1 MLVDT
6 AASCATAGTLSLG
19 IPPVSEAATTGL
31 RMRNT
36 KIVCTLGPATDQ
48 PDKIAALISAGAN
61 VFRLNF
67 SHGTHDKHAET
78 LAHIRQVA
86 AKLGRPVAVL
96 QDLCGPK
103 IRVSHLAHE
112 NYVVQPGD
120 VVRVTTQRLLDEA
133 PADGPARGCDIA
145 STYAELV
152 ADVNPGDAILLD
164 DGRIELTVESK
175 EPTVLVTRV
184 RRGGKV
190 LPNKGINLPG
200 VQLSTDSVT
209 TKDWRDLEWGV
220 RKGVDLVALSFVRN
234 AEDLLPVRSYLDQ
247 AGSHIRLIAKIERP
261 EAINHIDGILALADG
276 LMVARGDLGV
286 ETDLAR
292 VPLLQKG
299 LIHRARLAHK
309 PVITATQMLESMIH
323 DSTPTRAEVSDVAN
337 AICDGTDAVMLSAE
351 TASGSFP
358 VQAVQV
364 LHEVASV
371 TEDGRSGGVT
381 LKRPCGAA
389 STAAAVVEAAATTA
403 LLVEAKRVIVYSQSG
418 LTARLL
424 ASCRLPMPV
433 VAVTNVET
441 TFRQLALSYGVQP
454 LYLPTI
460 VNLSQ
465 LLEQIDQLAHDERWA
480 GPGQKLVVVSALDG
494 RDGSIDTLHV
504 HQVQA

>member
-1 MLVDT
+1 MLAEFAFASDLALDG
-6 AASCATAGTLSLG
+6 AAAA
-19 IPPVSEAATTGL
+19 PVCDRAPVAAQ
-31 RMRNT
+31 RNT
-36 KIVCTLGPATDQ
+36 KIVCTLGPATDRPEQ
-48 PDKIAALISAGAN
+48 IAELIRAGAN

-67 SHGTHDKHAET
+67 SHGNHDKHAQT
-78 LAHIRQVA
+78 LAHIRRVA
-86 AKLGRPVAVL
+86 GQMGRPVAVL

-103 IRVSHLAHE
+103 IRISYLAHDD
-112 NYVVQPGD
+112 YVVRPGD
-120 VVRVTTQRLLDEA
+120 VVRVTSQRHWDEA
-133 PADGPARGCDIA
+133 AADAPARTCDIA

-152 ADVNPGDAILLD
+152 TDVQPGDAILLD
-164 DGRIELTVESK
+164 DGRIELQVETK
-175 EPTVLVTRV
+175 EPTLLVARV

-200 VQLSTDSVT
+200 VTLSTDSVT
-209 TKDWRDLEWGV
+209 AKDWRDLEWGV
-220 RKGVDLVALSFVRN
+220 RQGVDLVALSFVRK
-234 AEDLLPVRSYLDQ
+234 AEDLLPVRAYLDQ

-261 EAINHIDGILALADG
+261 EAIDQIEGILALADG

-292 VPLLQKG
+292 VPLLQKS
-299 LIHRARLAHK
+299 LIRRARMAHK

-358 VQAVQV
+358 MQAVQV
-364 LHEVASV
+364 LHEVATV
-371 TEDGRSGGVT
+371 TEEGWPSGVM
-381 LKRPCGAA
+381 LERPSGAE

-441 TFRQLALSYGVQP
+441 TYRQLALSYGVQP

-465 LLEQIDQLAHDERWA
+465 LLSQIDRLAHQQNWA
-480 GPGQKLVVVSALDG
+480 SAGHKLVVVSALDG

-504 HQVQA
+504 HQVQG

>member
-1 MLVDT
+1 MTAQALTDSAALVAPFALPT
-6 AASCATAGTLSLG
+6 PSSPASAGAAA
-19 IPPVSEAATTGL
+19 
-31 RMRNT
+31 RNT
-36 KIVCTLGPATDQ
+36 KIVCTLGPATDR
-48 PDKIAALISAGAN
+48 PEMIANLIRAGAN

-86 AKLGRPVAVL
+86 QRLGRPVAVL

-103 IRVSHLAHE
+103 IRISRLAHE
-112 NYVVQPGD
+112 DYMVRPGD
-120 VVRVTTQRLLDEA
+120 MVRVTTQRCFDA
-133 PADGPARGCDIA
+133 AATDDPARTCDIA
-145 STYAELV
+145 STYSELIH
-152 ADVNPGDAILLD
+152 DVRPGDAILLD
-164 DGRIELTVESK
+164 DGRIELEVESK
-175 EPTVLVTRV
+175 EPTLLVTRV

-209 TKDWRDLEWGV
+209 AKDWRDLDWGV
-220 RKGVDLVALSFVRN
+220 RQGVDLVALSFVRR
-234 AEDLLPVRSYLDQ
+234 AEDLLPVRTYLDQ

-261 EAINHIDGILALADG
+261 EAIDHIEGILALADG

-292 VPLLQKG
+292 VPLLQKS
-299 LIHRARLAHK
+299 LIRRARLAHK
-309 PVITATQMLESMIH
+309 PVITATQMLESMVH

-364 LHEVASV
+364 LHEVATV
-371 TEDGRSGGVT
+371 TESGRAQEVA
-381 LKRPCGAA
+381 LQRPNGAE

-441 TFRQLALSYGVQP
+441 TYRQLALSYGVQP
-454 LYLPTI
+454 LYLPNI
-460 VNLSQ
+460 VNLPQ
-465 LLEQIDQLAHDERWA
+465 LLEQIDQLAHDQKWA
-480 GPGQKLVVVSALDG
+480 TAGHKLVVVSALDG

-504 HQVQA
+504 HRVVG